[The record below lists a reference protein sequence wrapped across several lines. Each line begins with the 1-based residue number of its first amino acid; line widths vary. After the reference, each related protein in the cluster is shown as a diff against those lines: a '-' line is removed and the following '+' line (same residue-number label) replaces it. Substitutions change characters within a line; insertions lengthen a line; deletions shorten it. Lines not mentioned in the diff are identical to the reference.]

1 MEASLYLLPSMRISA
16 SAQKNPRD
24 WNQFDRLYHTV
35 IHNRLRAHTDFLHF
49 QGNGNNFQLGQAD

>member
-24 WNQFDRLYHTV
+24 WNQFDITV
-35 IHNRLRAHTDFLHF
+35 VSHSYPQPPSSAYRFFTFSR
-49 QGNGNNFQLGQAD
+49 QW